1 MNNFKLDNEP
11 KITTGFTHP
20 NNYFD
25 SFSEKVMS
33 ELPSK
38 EIKVISLWEK
48 NKRWFYATAAVVVLS
63 LSIPIMNVIKTDSDA
78 INATEV
84 ENYLSYQSTLTD
96 DDIVELLE
104 SEDLDKLTID
114 STIEDKEL
122 EDLLFDNSNLEHYIS
137 N

>member
-11 KITTGFTHP
+11 KITTGFTLP

-38 EIKVISLWEK
+38 ETKVISLWEK
-48 NKRWFYATAAVVVLS
+48 NKSWFYATAAVVVLS
-63 LSIPIMNVIKTDSDA
+63 LSIPIMNVVKTDSDA

-84 ENYLSYQSTLTD
+84 ENYLSYQTTLTD

-122 EDLLFDNSNLEHYIS
+122 EDLLFDNSNLEQYIT